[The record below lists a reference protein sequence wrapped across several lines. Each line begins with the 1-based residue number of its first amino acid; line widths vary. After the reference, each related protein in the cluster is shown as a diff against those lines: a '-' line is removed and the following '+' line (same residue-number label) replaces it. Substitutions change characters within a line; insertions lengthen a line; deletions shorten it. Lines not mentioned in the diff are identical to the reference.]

1 MYVCM
6 YKMRAKRARSFK
18 SMGQKTGQLR
28 LICTSQ
34 RELNWPEERL
44 TVMLSVD
51 CRATSSYLHDNLALC
66 LLINHVSYLKC
77 GSYPDLWHILWQ
89 LFWKNCTTYY
99 MIYTIYIGTNIQKFH
114 MMVDFWLNFI
124 LNPQTSQKPNS
135 KPQFQFTH
143 CRWVMKFWS
152 YHSFVSWRSIFIWL
166 VSCCCLKF
174 F

>member
-1 MYVCM
+1 MTTKSNTGTYIGHINDTNSCKVFFSASLKFDVSAIFRFLLHIWLLIVEYFWVVCTCM

-77 GSYPDLWHILWQ
+77 GSYHDLWHILWQ
-89 LFWKNCTTYY
+89 LFWKNCTTHY
-99 MIYTIYIGTNIQKFH
+99 MIYT
-114 MMVDFWLNFI
+114 
-124 LNPQTSQKPNS
+124 
-135 KPQFQFTH
+135 
-143 CRWVMKFWS
+143 
-152 YHSFVSWRSIFIWL
+152 
-166 VSCCCLKF
+166 
-174 F
+174 